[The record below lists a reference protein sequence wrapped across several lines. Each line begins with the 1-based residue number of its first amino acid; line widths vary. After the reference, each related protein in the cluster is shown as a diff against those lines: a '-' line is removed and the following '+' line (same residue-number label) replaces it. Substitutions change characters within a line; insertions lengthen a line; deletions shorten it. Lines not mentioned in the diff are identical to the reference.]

1 MQAVESSRLATPGE
15 APGPPALVHADM
27 PAYVRVPPAGSDHGA
42 RYREAFG
49 RRLATVRARS
59 GIALDDIARTMKV
72 STSLLAALE
81 RGDASRWP
89 KGLFRR
95 AFFRD
100 YLLAIGL
107 PAEPYVSEFL
117 QLFPDGEDHPV
128 AAAPAGVSDMPALRL
143 AFDGTASRALTRPAI
158 RRELLALLPVLV
170 LALLLTLG
178 AGGGIP
184 TFLVIVGLCYYW
196 RVAGAVQGLRR
207 RTRF

>member
-1 MQAVESSRLATPGE
+1 
-15 APGPPALVHADM
+15 M
-27 PAYVRVPPAGSDHGA
+27 PAFVRVPPAGSDHGD

-49 RRLATVRARS
+49 RRLATVRTRG
-59 GIALDDIARTMKV
+59 GIALDDIARKMKV

-107 PAEPYVSEFL
+107 PTEPYVSEFL

-128 AAAPAGVSDMPALRL
+128 AAAPAGDAPTLRL
-143 AFDGTASRALTRPAI
+143 SLAATMGWSPTRSAA
-158 RRELLALLPVLV
+158 RRELLALLPILLV
-170 LALLLTLG
+170 ALLLTL
-178 AGGGIP
+178 ASGGGIP
-184 TFLVIVGLCYYW
+184 TFLVVVGLCYYW
-196 RVAGAVQGLRR
+196 RVAEAARGRR
-207 RTRF
+207 WKGRI